1 MLFQNKDLQIFIY
14 QKPIDMRCGF
24 QKLTSFVR
32 TAYDMQSLLNGH
44 VFVFFGRNR
53 HRLKIL
59 FFDGSGLILLIKRI
73 ERGRFMWIQDCEF
86 STVSLSEL
94 EQLLHGSVLRKGK
107 LGEMP
112 RGA

>member
-1 MLFQNKDLQIFIY
+1 MLFHREGLKIYIF
-14 QKPIDMRCGF
+14 KTAIDMRCGF

-32 TAYDMQSLLNGH
+32 DAYNMQTLLDGH
-44 VFVFFGRNR
+44 VFVFFGKNR

-59 FFDGSGLILLIKRI
+59 MFDGSGLVLLTKRI
-73 ERGRFMWIQDCEF
+73 EKGRFMWIQDCEF
-86 STVSLSEL
+86 ETVTVSEL

-112 RGA
+112 KSA